1 MKKSKSKIERR
12 SFTIAKDES
21 AINEAERT
29 VELAFSSEEPYERS
43 FGIEILDHSP
53 QSILLDRMTEGGP
66 VLVDHDPTDH
76 VGVVESVSI
85 DGDRRGRAK
94 VRFGRGARA
103 TEIFN
108 DVVDGIRRSISV
120 GYRVLDMVLEREATD
135 GNPPVY
141 RVNKWMPLE
150 VSLVSIPAD
159 ATVGIGRSDENT
171 EEDLMTEE
179 VKSEE
184 VLEAPV
190 EEVKSEEVV
199 EEVAAEEVAE
209 EIVSEEVVEE
219 KAEEPVEAPVI
230 DVNAEREDAI
240 RIERRRVSAITEMG
254 EKAEAVDLA
263 KQYIDGGYSADE
275 FNAALLERMT
285 EESKPMSVEKEEVG
299 LSVKEAKEF
308 SFVRAIR
315 ALANPTDAKAQAEA
329 SFEREVS
336 EAAAKAYGK
345 EVRGIMVPNEVLHRD
360 QTVGTAADGGNLV
373 GTDHL
378 GSSFI
383 ELLRNKMVIRAL
395 GAKSLTGLQGNIQ
408 IPTQS
413 GPSTA
418 YWVGENAAPTESKL
432 AFGQKSATPHTV
444 AAYVDMSRRLMIQ
457 SDPSIEALVRGDLA
471 AQLALAADYA
481 AIHGDSG
488 ADANQPDGILATSG
502 IGDVA
507 MGTNGGAID
516 WASIV
521 DVMTEVAIDNA
532 DMGALKF
539 LTNPKVAG
547 AMKQTQKVTGEARF
561 LLEGAELAGY
571 PLMVSNQV
579 RSDLDKGTSTGVCSA
594 LVYGNWNDLVI
605 CEWSGLDLAVDP
617 YSLSTTGAVRVT
629 AFHDL
634 DFVVRHAE
642 SFAAILDITT
652 A

>member
-1 MKKSKSKIERR
+1 MKPHKQKIERR
-12 SFTIAKDES
+12 AFTIAKNDN
-21 AINEAERT
+21 AINEEERT

-53 QSILLDRMTEGGP
+53 ESIQLDRMTEGGP

-76 VGVVESVSI
+76 VGVVESVSV
-85 DGDRRGRAK
+85 DGDRRGRAR

-120 GYRVLDMVLEREATD
+120 GYRVLDMVMERDATD

-141 RVNKWMPLE
+141 RVNKWQPLE
-150 VSLVSIPAD
+150 ISLVSIPAD

-171 EEDLMTEE
+171 EETPMTEE

-184 VLEAPV
+184 IIEAPA
-190 EEVKSEEVV
+190 EEIV
-199 EEVAAEEVAE
+199 EEVAVAEEVAE
-209 EIVSEEVVEE
+209 EVSE
-219 KAEEPVEAPVI
+219 KSAEIE
-230 DVNAEREDAI
+230 VNAAREDAV
-240 RIERRRVSAITEMG
+240 RSERKRAADIAVMG
-254 EKAEAVDLA
+254 EKAGAVDLA
-263 KQYIDGGYSADE
+263 KEFIDGGKSVDE

-299 LSVKEAKEF
+299 LSAKEAKEF

-315 ALANPTDAKAQAEA
+315 ALANPTDSKAQADA

-360 QTVGTAADGGNLV
+360 QTVGVAADGGNLV

-378 GSSFI
+378 GASFI
-383 ELLRNKMVIRAL
+383 DLLRNKQVIRAL
-395 GAKSLTGLQGNIQ
+395 GARSLSGLQGNIQ
-408 IPTQS
+408 IPVQDS
-413 GPSTA
+413 ASTA
-418 YWVGENAAPTESKL
+418 YWVGENAAPTESS
-432 AFGQKSATPHTV
+432 ATFAQKSATPHTV

-457 SDPSIEALVRGDLA
+457 SDPSIEALIRNDLA
-471 AQLALAADYA
+471 SVMALAVDFAG
-481 AIHGDSG
+481 IHGDSG
-488 ADANQPDGILATSG
+488 ADANQPDGVLAYA
-502 IGDVA
+502 INDVA
-507 MGTNGGAID
+507 MGTDGGAID

-521 DVMTEVAIDNA
+521 DLQTEVAVDNA
-532 DMGALKF
+532 EFGALKF

-547 AMKQTQKVTGEARF
+547 AMRQTQKVAGEARF
-561 LLEGAELAGY
+561 LLEGDSLAGY

-579 RSDLDKGTSTGVCSA
+579 RSDLDKGASSGVCSA
-594 LVYGNWNDLVI
+594 LIYGNWNDLVI

-629 AFHDL
+629 AFHDV
-634 DFVVRHAE
+634 DFVVRRVE
-642 SFAAILDITT
+642 SFAAIKDITT